1 MVRSSRSRLY
11 VRRLEESWMALN
23 FEHYASDMVTVI
35 EADGTIRYQ
44 GPALERVLG
53 YRPEEHAG
61 RNVYEFLHP
70 EDVARGE
77 AALAEVL
84 GTPGVSPPV
93 EFRWRHK
100 DGSWRWLESIGNN
113 LLGDPE
119 VRAVVSSSRDVT
131 GRKREEAR
139 YEALVE
145 NISAGLLIEDE
156 SGNIVKVNQVLCEM
170 FGLSGGPEKLAGL
183 SRAEL
188 CRLVEPLLA
197 DPEGLASRAA
207 ELRQSGQPVIAEEL
221 ALADGRVFELDHASV
236 SVREECRGRMWVCRE
251 ITARKNAERNVQRE
265 RNFLR
270 TVVDSAYDPIFIKD
284 TGHRFLLNNAAHL
297 RALGLQ
303 SQEQALG
310 KTNADLWGDRAR
322 KFQEDDLRV
331 IQNGEVI
338 YGEEEEIRV
347 HSGQS
352 RWFSTTKV
360 PLIGENGNIE
370 GLVGISRDINRRRAA
385 EDALRESEERYR
397 AVIERAAEGI
407 FLFDAGSGK
416 ILETNAALRELL
428 GYTSEELLQMT
439 VYDVIA
445 HAPEEIDESIRR
457 DLEEGSRLAGER
469 SYRRKDG
476 SLVDVEVSMVA
487 VPYRGREILGSVV
500 RDLTGRKRLEEEL
513 RHRATHDPLT
523 HLPNR
528 ALFNDRLAQALE
540 REKRRGGH
548 TAVLFIDL
556 DGFKAINDRY
566 GHDVGD
572 ELLTTAAFRLRNCVR
587 AGDTVSRLG
596 GDEFLVLLEDADT
609 ERAEKVSERM
619 IRALEAPLEPEER
632 SSATARYGEHAAS
645 TVRLGASIGVAL
657 SDGLYERTEEEPEA
671 SVMAEALIRTADEAM
686 YRAKRSTGGSAWR
699 S

>member
-1 MVRSSRSRLY
+1 
-11 VRRLEESWMALN
+11 MALD
-23 FEHYASDMVTVI
+23 FEHYASDMLTVI

-44 GPALERVLG
+44 GPALERILG
-53 YRPEEHAG
+53 YKPEEHVG

-77 AALAEVL
+77 SALAEVL

-93 EFRWRHK
+93 EFRWRHE

-113 LLGDPE
+113 LLHDPE
-119 VRAVVSSSRDVT
+119 VQAIVSSSRDIT
-131 GRKREEAR
+131 NRKREEAR

-156 SGNIVKVNQVLCEM
+156 NGRIVKANQTFREVI
-170 FGLSGGPEKLAGL
+170 GLSEEPEALAGL
-183 SRAEL
+183 TSEEL
-188 CRLVEPLLA
+188 CRRVRPLLA
-197 DPEGLASRAA
+197 DPEKAVARAT
-207 ELRQSGQPVIAEEL
+207 ELRRSGQPVVAEEL
-221 ALADGRVFELDHASV
+221 ELADGRFIEMDHASV
-236 SVREECRGRMWVCRE
+236 SVGGECRGRMWIYRE
-251 ITARKNAERNVQRE
+251 ITARKNAESGVRRE

-284 TGHRFLLNNAAHL
+284 TDHRFLLNNAAHL

-303 SQEQALG
+303 SQEQSLG

-322 KFQEDDLRV
+322 RFQEDDLRV
-331 IQNGEVI
+331 TQNGEVV

-347 HSGQS
+347 HSGER

-360 PLIGENGNIE
+360 PLIGENGEIE
-370 GLVGISRDINRRRAA
+370 GLVGISRDIHRRRAA

-397 AVIERAAEGI
+397 AVVERAAEGI
-407 FLFDAGSGK
+407 FLFEADGGA

-428 GYTSEELLQMT
+428 GYTSEELLRMT
-439 VYDVIA
+439 VYEIIA
-445 HAPEEIDESIRR
+445 HPPEEIDESIRR

-476 SLVDVEVSMVA
+476 SIVDVEVSMVA
-487 VPYRGREILGSVV
+487 VPYSGREILGSVV

-523 HLPNR
+523 RLPNR
-528 ALFNDRLAQALE
+528 ALFNDRLVQALE
-540 REKRRGGH
+540 REKRHDGR

-556 DGFKAINDRY
+556 DGFKSINDRH

-572 ELLTTAAFRLRNCVR
+572 ELLTTVAFRLRNCVR
-587 AGDTVSRLG
+587 SEDTVSRLG
-596 GDEFLVLLEDADT
+596 GDEFLVLLEDSDM
-609 ERAEKVSERM
+609 ERAGKVSERM
-619 IRALEAPLEPEER
+619 IQALEAPLEPEECPSAPHSGER
-632 SSATARYGEHAAS
+632 SVSNFRI
-645 TVRLGASIGVAL
+645 GASIGVAL
-657 SDGLYERTEEEPEA
+657 SERLYESAGQEPRD
-671 SVMAEALIRTADEAM
+671 STRMAEVLIRIADEAM